1 MLEIHKELYTSYA
14 TYRRAINFPPSRVTG
29 HIVPSIGNT
38 SISHVHLY
46 RKWFYHT
53 RHDNSGRVNI
63 HVHCTH
69 ETAMNADCVRTARL
83 YCSLGAELDRVS
95 EKKERKKR
103 IVFTRNILRAF
114 DGPAIFL
121 SDQRNAVSNCLE
133 FLSLAYLTK
142 KNIYFYSG
150 YIRQATKIKI
160 GKKRQKRLNIDCFS

>member
-29 HIVPSIGNT
+29 RIVPSIGNT

-121 SDQRNAVSNCLE
+121 PTKETRSRTAPSF
-133 FLSLAYLTK
+133 FLSHTWQRR
-142 KNIYFYSG
+142 IF
-150 YIRQATKIKI
+150 IFTRDIFD
-160 GKKRQKRLNIDCFS
+160 KRRK